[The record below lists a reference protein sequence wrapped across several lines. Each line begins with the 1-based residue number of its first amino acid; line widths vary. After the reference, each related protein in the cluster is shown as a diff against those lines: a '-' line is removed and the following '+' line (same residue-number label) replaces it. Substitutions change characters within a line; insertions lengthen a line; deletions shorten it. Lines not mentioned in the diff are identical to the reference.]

1 MVFDDDIKVY
11 KGEKSCGGERTA
23 DEIDRELADEL
34 AAQGRDELDEAR
46 AVGVE
51 LAQMTKEAE
60 RGFELEIDDELLLQ
74 RRLLLC
80 FAVSTA
86 LEDHAVSQ
94 QIARV
99 ALNTFYDTLKRTDP
113 EFYDDIGSTG
123 SMSFYFLAKRQHG
136 DTVRRIGQTFA
147 MMCGLDGDPVCQELG
162 EALYCRYVNMV
173 SVLMDNHGLSPV
185 TPD

>member
-60 RGFELEIDDELLLQ
+60 RGGGAASGGRH
-74 RRLLLC
+74 RRR
-80 FAVSTA
+80 AA
-86 LEDHAVSQ
+86 GRD
-94 QIARV
+94 
-99 ALNTFYDTLKRTDP
+99 
-113 EFYDDIGSTG
+113 
-123 SMSFYFLAKRQHG
+123 
-136 DTVRRIGQTFA
+136 RRGA
-147 MMCGLDGDPVCQELG
+147 G
-162 EALYCRYVNMV
+162 ERNAE
-173 SVLMDNHGLSPV
+173 GK
-185 TPD
+185 